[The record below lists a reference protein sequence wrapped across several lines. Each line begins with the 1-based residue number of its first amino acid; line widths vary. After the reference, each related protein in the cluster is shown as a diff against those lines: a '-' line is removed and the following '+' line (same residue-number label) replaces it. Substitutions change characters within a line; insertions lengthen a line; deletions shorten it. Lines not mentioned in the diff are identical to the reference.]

1 MLSQTATHV
10 AVTVTNTGNVPAT
23 LTEAVHGDGSLFLR
37 RDLSCGGSLA
47 PGGMCSTAVSFQPQ
61 HAGEVTGALTIEL
74 SGASGQTQSSVQLSG
89 TGVALAPGES
99 LLTKTVNPLV
109 ALYTLRPTRQG
120 SIAVEFGTDTTY
132 GRKTGSVSTVEGN
145 GPVSILVA
153 GMLQHTAYHMRAVMT
168 GRNGS
173 ITYDKDHIFVT
184 GALPPASLPT
194 LHAVTYPGQTPQPG
208 IELATA
214 SNSLVNPHYL
224 QAYATDLAG
233 RLIWGYTFADRPSRA
248 TIIQP
253 IQLLPNGNMLMVLS
267 YASQFQLPNPIVHLG
282 GAGRSVDLIR
292 EVTLA
297 GDPVAQMT
305 ISTLNAKLVKAGYR
319 NMHLTDFHHD
329 ITVLPDG
336 HMIVIASILKPYS
349 GLIGYKKTVQVLG
362 DVLID
367 LDKNW
372 NVAWVWN
379 EFDHLDVNRHP
390 IEFPDWTHTN
400 AVLYSPN
407 DGDLLVSM
415 RHQDWILKIDYDH
428 GKGSG
433 RILWRLGHDGDFTL
447 GAGVGPQDWFYGQ
460 HEPSY
465 ASAATSGSF
474 SLTLMDNGYGRIAAN
489 GAVCGITRGVV
500 CYTTVPILHLDEAA
514 KVAVIT
520 FRKNFGLTHYSEW
533 GGGTT
538 MLANG
543 DLEYDLCADPNGKG
557 SEVDEMT
564 VGSHPQN
571 VWSLKETGANLY
583 RAHRI
588 PSLYPGVQ
596 W

>member
-1 MLSQTATHV
+1 VLSETATHV
-10 AVTVTNTGNVPAT
+10 VVTVTNTGNVPAT
-23 LTEAVHGDGSLFLR
+23 LSEAVRGDGSLYLR
-37 RDLSCGGSLA
+37 PALSCESSLA
-47 PGGMCSTAVSFQPQ
+47 PGGMCSTAVSFQPR
-61 HAGEVTGALTIEL
+61 HTGEVAGALTIVL
-74 SGASGQTQSSVQLSG
+74 SGASGHVQSSVQLSG
-89 TGVALAPGES
+89 TGVALAPGQS
-99 LLTKTVNPLV
+99 LLTKTANPLV
-109 ALYTLRPTRQG
+109 ALYTWRPTRQG
-120 SIAVEFGTDTTY
+120 SVAVEFGTNTTY
-132 GRKTGSVSTVEGN
+132 GRKTGAVSTVEGN
-145 GPVSILVA
+145 GPVPILVA
-153 GMLQHTAYHMRAVMT
+153 GMLRNTAYHMRAVIT
-168 GRNGS
+168 GRDGS
-173 ITYDKDHIFVT
+173 ITYDKDHIFTT

-194 LHAVTYPGQTPQPG
+194 LHAVTYPGQTPQQG

-214 SNSLVNPHYL
+214 SNSLVDPQYL

-305 ISTLNAKLVKAGYR
+305 ISTLNAKLLKAGYK

-329 ITVLPDG
+329 IAVLPNG
-336 HMIVIASILKPYS
+336 HMIVIASMLKPYNS
-349 GLIGYKKTVQVLG
+349 LPGYKKTVHVLG

-433 RILWRLGHDGDFTL
+433 RIIWRLGHDGDFAL
-447 GAGVGPQDWFYGQ
+447 GGGTGPQDWFYGQ

-465 ASAATSGSF
+465 ASTATSGSF
-474 SLTLMDNGYGRIAAN
+474 SLAMMDNGYGRVAAN

-500 CYTTVPILHLDEAA
+500 CYTTVPIIHLDEATRI
-514 KVAVIT
+514 AVIT
-520 FRKNFGLTHYSEW
+520 FRKILSPAHYSEW

-543 DLEYDLCADPNGKG
+543 DLEYDVCADPNGKG

-564 VGSHPQN
+564 IGSHPQK
-571 VWSLKETGANLY
+571 VWSLRETGANLY